1 MTFTDDNN
9 AWSEDAL
16 FKGFLRSKG
25 MTYTYERRLILLEII
40 KISKTNNHF
49 SIENIF
55 NNLIV
60 KHSRVSKGTLYKT
73 LSLLENCNIV
83 KKNGVWLDRYIYEKV
98 KQHNIGHLVCLRC
111 GEINDINQSTI
122 ENLIIRVCL
131 QKKFKK
137 KSHVFEIKGYCRNCL
152 KG

>member
-1 MTFTDDNN
+1 MAFADNDTLRG
-9 AWSEDAL
+9 EDV
-16 FKGFLRSKG
+16 FKAFLRSKG
-25 MTYTYERRLILLEII
+25 MIYTYERRLILHEII
-40 KISKTNNHF
+40 KISKTNSHF

-60 KHSRVSKGTLYKT
+60 ERSRVSKGTLYKT

-83 KKNGVWLDRYIYEKV
+83 KKNGVSLGRYIYEKIG
-98 KQHNIGHLVCLRC
+98 QHNIGHLVCLRC

-122 ENLIIRVCL
+122 ENLIIQVCL
-131 QKKFKK
+131 QKKFKR
-137 KSHVFEIKGYCRNCL
+137 KSHIFEIKGYCCNCL